1 MLSIIS
7 CILVMETEME
17 LINRNKHCQTKYNIS
32 FIILISIIVFVTLS
46 HAIFFVYI
54 MIYLKNNANTLLEGA
69 MSEVENKIN
78 ILSNDIS
85 KRLQD
90 EIVRQLLTLNNQIAT
105 LTSQIVRQQTQ
116 QQTQQQMF
124 LLKINDLMQC
134 ACNITQ

>member
-1 MLSIIS
+1 
-7 CILVMETEME
+7 
-17 LINRNKHCQTKYNIS
+17 
-32 FIILISIIVFVTLS
+32 
-46 HAIFFVYI
+46 